1 MDLITQGL
9 AGAVLAA
16 AAAPA
21 SQLRRVTV
29 IGAVAGML
37 PDADI
42 LIRAAD
48 DPLFNLEYHRHF
60 SHALVAVPVGALLV
74 TLAFWPFLRGRLG
87 PFQIWAFAMLGMLS
101 AGLLDACTSFG
112 THLFWPFSDQRIA
125 WNLIA
130 IVDPL
135 FSLVLAGG
143 LVLAWRRQS
152 AGAARA
158 GLGLAL
164 LYLGLAMVQL
174 QRAEHAVIEL
184 ARERGHVIERMEV
197 KPTLG
202 NIVLWRSVYLAGDH
216 FHVAAVRAG
225 FSARPQ
231 IYHGGAV
238 PRFQADLQAGLP
250 PDSVQARDI
259 ARFARLSDDYLV
271 LHPLR
276 PEIIGDLRYAMLP
289 NGTAPLWGI
298 TIDPDEPDRHVEF
311 VTLRDASPE
320 VRRAFLAMLRGTA
333 PEAPR

>member
-9 AGAVLAA
+9 AGAALAA
-16 AAAPA
+16 AAAPPA
-21 SQLRRVTV
+21 QLRRAAL

-42 LIRAAD
+42 LIRSAD

-60 SHALVAVPVGALLV
+60 SHALASVPIGALLV
-74 TLAFWPFLRGRLG
+74 ALAFWPFLRDRLSLM
-87 PFQIWAFAMLGMLS
+87 PIWAFAMLGMAS

-112 THLFWPFSDQRIA
+112 THLLWPFSDARIA

-135 FSLVLAGG
+135 FSLVLAAG

-152 AGAARA
+152 ASAARGA
-158 GLGLAL
+158 LALAVLYLGLAL
-164 LYLGLAMVQL
+164 LQQ
-174 QRAEHAVIEL
+174 QRAEDALIEL
-184 ARERGHVIERMEV
+184 ARNRGHAIERMEV

-202 NIVLWRSVYLAGDH
+202 NILLWRGVYLAQER
-216 FHVAAVRAG
+216 FHVAALRAG
-225 FSARPQ
+225 LSRVR
-231 IYHGGAV
+231 IYDGGAV
-238 PRFQADLQAGLP
+238 PRFQAELQAGLP

-259 ARFARLSDDYLV
+259 ARFARLSDDYLA
-271 LHPLR
+271 LHPQR

-289 NGTAPLWGI
+289 NATAPLWGI
-298 TIDPDEPDRHVEF
+298 AVDPDAPDRHVEF
-311 VTLRDASPE
+311 VTLRDAGPD

-333 PEAPR
+333 QDAPH

>member
-9 AGAVLAA
+9 AGAALAA

-21 SQLRRVTV
+21 SQLRRVAV

-60 SHALVAVPVGALLV
+60 SHALVSVPVGALLV
-74 TLAFWPFLRGRLG
+74 ALAFWPFLRGRLG
-87 PFQIWAFAMLGMLS
+87 LFEIWAFAAVGMLS

-112 THLFWPFSDQRIA
+112 THLLWPFSDDRIA

-130 IVDPL
+130 IIDPL
-135 FSLVLAGG
+135 FSLVLAAG
-143 LVLAWRRQS
+143 LVLAWRRKS
-152 AGAARA
+152 AIAARA
-158 GLGLAL
+158 GLGLAM
-164 LYLGLAMVQL
+164 LYLGLALVQQ
-174 QRAEHAVIEL
+174 QRAENAIIEL
-184 ARERGHVIERMEV
+184 ARERGHAIERLEV

-202 NIVLWRSVYLAGDH
+202 NIILWRGVYLAEDR
-216 FHVAAVRAG
+216 FHVAAVRTG
-225 FSARPQ
+225 LSGVQ
-231 IYHGGAV
+231 IYEGSAV
-238 PRFQADLQAGLP
+238 PRFRADLQASLP
-250 PDSVQARDI
+250 PESVQARDI

-271 LHPLR
+271 LHPQR

-298 TIDPDEPDRHVEF
+298 AIDPDHPDRHVEF
-311 VTLRDASPE
+311 VTLRNAGPD
-320 VRRAFLAMLRGTA
+320 VRRKFLAMLRGAA
-333 PEAPR
+333 PGTTL

>member
-21 SQLRRVTV
+21 PQLRRAAV

-42 LIRAAD
+42 LIRSAD

-60 SHALVAVPVGALLV
+60 SHALVFVPVGALLAA
-74 TLAFWPFLRGRLG
+74 LAFRPFLRGRLG
-87 PFQIWAFAMLGMLS
+87 LLEIWAFAMLGMLS

-112 THLFWPFSDQRIA
+112 THLLWPFSDQRIA

-135 FSLVLAGG
+135 FSLALAAG

-152 AGAARA
+152 VGSARV
-158 GLGLAL
+158 GLGLVL
-164 LYLGLAMVQL
+164 LYLGLALVQQ
-174 QRAEHAVIEL
+174 QRVEDAVIEL
-184 ARERGHVIERMEV
+184 ARERGHAIKRMEV

-202 NIVLWRSVYLAGDH
+202 NIVLWRSVYLAGDQ

-225 FSARPQ
+225 FSTSPQ

-238 PRFQADLQAGLP
+238 LRFRADLQAGLP
-250 PDSVQARDI
+250 PHSVQAQDI
-259 ARFARLSDDYLV
+259 ARFSRLSDDYLV
-271 LHPLR
+271 SHPQR

-298 TIDPDEPDRHVEF
+298 AIDPDEPDRHVEF

-333 PEAPR
+333 PETIR

>member
-16 AAAPA
+16 AAAPPA
-21 SQLRRVTV
+21 QLRRAAA

-42 LIRAAD
+42 LIRSAD

-60 SHALVAVPVGALLV
+60 SHALVFVPAGALL
-74 TLAFWPFLRGRLG
+74 LALALRPVLRGRLG
-87 PFQIWAFAMLGMLS
+87 LVPIWAFAMLGMAS

-112 THLFWPFSDQRIA
+112 THLLWPFSEERVA

-135 FSLVLAGG
+135 FSLVLAAG

-152 AGAARA
+152 ASPARF
-158 GLGLAL
+158 GLGLASFYL
-164 LYLGLAMVQL
+164 LLALVQH
-174 QRAEHAVIEL
+174 QRAEDAVIEL
-184 ARERGHVIERMEV
+184 AGERGHAIERIEV

-202 NIVLWRSVYLAGDH
+202 NILLWRGVYLAGDQ
-216 FHVAAVRAG
+216 FHVVAVRAG
-225 FSARPQ
+225 FFARPR
-231 IYHGGAV
+231 IYDGGAL
-238 PRFQADLQAGLP
+238 PRFRADLQAGLP

-271 LHPLR
+271 LHPQR

-298 TIDPDEPDRHVEF
+298 AIDPDRPERHVEF
-311 VTLRDASPE
+311 VTLRDAGPE
-320 VRRAFLAMLRGTA
+320 VRRAFLAMLCGMA